1 MKIVVAPDSFKES
14 LSAPHAAEAIIN
26 GFSQI
31 FPNADYH
38 PIPLADGGE
47 GTVAALVA
55 ASGGRVVRTKVH
67 GARMTD
73 VDSFFGMLSDG
84 QTAVIEVAAACG
96 LEQLAPSLRNP
107 KLTTSYGVGEL
118 IIAALDEGA
127 SHILV
132 GLGGTASNDAG
143 SGMLQAL
150 GAKLLDAEGH
160 DLVPG
165 GAALGKLTTI
175 DLSSL
180 DPRLKDTSIE
190 VAFDVNNLLCGPN
203 GASFVFGA
211 QKGADHSAIVELD
224 NALNHFAKRC
234 HEQHGLDLLNI
245 EGGGAAGGLG
255 AAFAGILKAV
265 LSPGV
270 ELLMNALQID
280 DALQDADLVITGEG
294 RIDGQS
300 LAGKTPF
307 GVAQR
312 AKKYDVPV
320 IAIGGSL
327 GENYE
332 KLYEHGIVAIFSCVN
347 RVDQLS
353 AILASADADLT
364 SSARNIAALWQLA
377 AK

>member
-26 GFSQI
+26 GFSEI
-31 FPNADYH
+31 FPSADYH

-73 VDSFFGMLSDG
+73 VDSFFGILSNE

-96 LEQLAPSLRNP
+96 LEQLTPSLRNP

-118 IIAALDEGA
+118 IIAALDQGV

-150 GAKLLDAEGH
+150 GAKFLDAQGH
-160 DLVPG
+160 ELPAG
-165 GAALGKLTTI
+165 GAALGQLVTI
-175 DLSSL
+175 DFSSL
-180 DPRLKDTSIE
+180 DPRLKKAKID
-190 VAFDVNNLLCGPN
+190 VAYDVDNVLCGPN
-203 GASFVFGA
+203 GASFIFGA
-211 QKGADHSAIVELD
+211 QKGADHKAIIELD

-234 HEQHGLDLLNI
+234 YEQYGMDLLSI

-255 AAFAGILKAV
+255 AAFAGILNAV

-270 ELLMNALQID
+270 ELLMDALQID
-280 DALQDADLVITGEG
+280 EALQGADLVITGEG

-300 LAGKTPF
+300 LSGKTPF

-312 AKKYDVPV
+312 AKKYGVPV

-327 GENYE
+327 GDNYE
-332 KLYEHGIVAIFSCVN
+332 KLYEHGITAIFSCVN

-353 AILASADADLT
+353 EILASAETDLI
-364 SSARNIAALWQLA
+364 SSARNIAALWKLA

>member
-31 FPNADYH
+31 YPNADYH

-47 GTVAALVA
+47 GTVAALIA

-73 VDSFFGMLSDG
+73 VDSFLGMLSND

-96 LEQLAPSLRNP
+96 LEQLTPSLRNP

-118 IIAALDEGA
+118 MIAALDQGA
-127 SHILV
+127 NHILV

-150 GAKLLDAEGH
+150 GAKLLDAQGNE
-160 DLVPG
+160 LAPG
-165 GAALGKLTTI
+165 GAALGNLVTI
-175 DLSSL
+175 DFSSL
-180 DPRLKDTSIE
+180 DPRLKQAKIE
-190 VAFDVNNLLCGPN
+190 VAYDVNNVLCGPN

-211 QKGADHSAIVELD
+211 QKGADHNTIIELD
-224 NALNHFAKRC
+224 MALNHFAKRC
-234 HEQHGLDLLNI
+234 YEQYGIDLLHI

-255 AAFAGILKAV
+255 AAFAGILNAV

-270 ELLMNALQID
+270 ELLMDALQID
-280 DALQDADLVITGEG
+280 DALENADLVITGEG

-312 AKKYDVPV
+312 AKKHDVPV

-332 KLYEHGIVAIFSCVN
+332 KLYEHGITAIFSCVN

-353 AILASADADLT
+353 EILASAEADLT
-364 SSARNIAALWQLA
+364 SSARNIAALWKMA